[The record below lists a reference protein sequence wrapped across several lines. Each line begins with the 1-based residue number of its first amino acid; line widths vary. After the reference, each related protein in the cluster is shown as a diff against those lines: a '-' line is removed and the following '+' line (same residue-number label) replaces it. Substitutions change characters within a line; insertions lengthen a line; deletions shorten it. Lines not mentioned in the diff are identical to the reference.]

1 MDRLKELRIKML
13 MKLKKL
19 TRKAAVAEIARI
31 DEHRRKAVAEK
42 ARAKECRESTPN
54 IGRRFPDDGG
64 WNKEMIMSADEF
76 FGSL

>member
-1 MDRLKELRIKML
+1 MDRLNELKIRML

-19 TRKAAVAEIARI
+19 TRKAAVAEIARM
-31 DEHRRKAVAEK
+31 DENRRKAGAEK

-64 WNKEMIMSADEF
+64 WNEEMVMSADEF
-76 FGSL
+76 FGGL